1 MGSTIRRS
9 PGARRFAVAALA
21 AALGLTSLAAL
32 SSSSASGVS
41 GGVSGAGSARTALPA
56 AAAGEGDEDW
66 TLMIYDVADTSNIAN
81 DMISNL
87 AAFTAIPEMENVNIV
102 ALVDLPEQTDPGYP
116 QATLPGLA
124 PFTTAKLVVLEDG
137 RWNEI
142 RDYGEISMGRP
153 DVLATFIEES
163 ADRFP
168 ASKYGLVLSDHG
180 GAWSGGYA
188 DTGPP
193 STSQLT
199 IADMRAGI
207 ITGMQRGDIDEFE
220 FIDHDS
226 CLMAAYE
233 AASALGPLAK
243 VHVAS
248 EEVTFGD
255 FTLDTDA
262 IASLGE
268 DVSGEEWGLANIEGY
283 AQTADNYGDIAA
295 FSVLSVVDGAA
306 MKRLD
311 AALEA
316 FSAVAV
322 ANMEEI
328 APEIARARSRS
339 LEFVTGLLGEEE
351 GGGFSVVDLGDF
363 LRQLENVPPEV
374 EVARDAAYA
383 ALDAAVLHQVTRRA
397 TQQATGLNVFFP
409 ETPRQARGY
418 VAQNI
423 APPGWG
429 RLVEAYADFATESGG
444 PDGSAE
450 FTSDTAD
457 VLEIGPGGI
466 RIAAQLQSG
475 DEDNVAAAETQVYTQ
490 LDGRDA
496 LAVALP
502 AYLNSGGRGQVQGVW
517 NFSVTTLQSGKK
529 RAPASAVYQAQSGGL
544 LGWFQALYTAPDGS
558 QTDVEI
564 QVLLS
569 SEGEIE
575 SITVS
580 DISLGGGAQAGIDL
594 ENGGS
599 LTPYLIVPSSGG
611 FQLELSS
618 QSVPVND
625 KTEVSY
631 PQLAKGTSFDMGVGV
646 ADLAGNFDIAFVTE
660 TVR

>member
-1 MGSTIRRS
+1 MRTSR
-9 PGARRFAVAALA
+9 AR
-21 AALGLTSLAAL
+21 
-32 SSSSASGVS
+32 
-41 GGVSGAGSARTALPA
+41 
-56 AAAGEGDEDW
+56 
-66 TLMIYDVADTSNIAN
+66 
-81 DMISNL
+81 
-87 AAFTAIPEMENVNIV
+87 
-102 ALVDLPEQTDPGYP
+102 
-116 QATLPGLA
+116 
-124 PFTTAKLVVLEDG
+124 
-137 RWNEI
+137 
-142 RDYGEISMGRP
+142 
-153 DVLATFIEES
+153 
-163 ADRFP
+163 
-168 ASKYGLVLSDHG
+168 
-180 GAWSGGYA
+180 
-188 DTGPP
+188 
-193 STSQLT
+193 
-199 IADMRAGI
+199 
-207 ITGMQRGDIDEFE
+207 
-220 FIDHDS
+220 
-226 CLMAAYE
+226 
-233 AASALGPLAK
+233 
-243 VHVAS
+243 
-248 EEVTFGD
+248 
-255 FTLDTDA
+255 
-262 IASLGE
+262 
-268 DVSGEEWGLANIEGY
+268 WGLANIEDY
-283 AQTADNYGDIAA
+283 AQTADKYGDIAA
-295 FSVLSVVDGAA
+295 FSVLSVVDGDA

-328 APEIARARSRS
+328 AEIARARSRS
-339 LEFVTGLLGEEE
+339 SSSPDCSARRRAAASASWT
-351 GGGFSVVDLGDF
+351 SATSCASSTTC
-363 LRQLENVPPEV
+363 RAEV

-383 ALDAAVLHQVTRRA
+383 ALDAAVRPGARRA

-466 RIAAQLQSG
+466 KIAAQLQSG
-475 DEDNVAAAETQVYTQ
+475 DEDNVADAETQVYTQ

-502 AYLNSGGRGQVQGVW
+502 AYLNAGRRGQVQGVW
-517 NFSVTTLQSGKK
+517 NFSVTTLQAGKK

-599 LTPYLIVPSSGG
+599 LTPTSSSRPAAGW
-611 FQLELSS
+611 LELSS
-618 QSVPVND
+618 KSVPVNN
-625 KTEVSY
+625 KTEVAY
-631 PQLAKGTSFDMGVGV
+631 PKLAKGTSFDMGVGV
-646 ADLAGNFDIAFVTE
+646 ADSAGNFDIAFVTE